1 MKNLYDEQPSTR
13 REFLG
18 LTAAGASALL
28 FVGAGVPGLTGCG
41 APADWKPAYF
51 KKLALKNFRLF
62 DGVAPKLRDGL
73 TVLLQDG
80 VIQDVVREGS
90 ITLPTEYRVADLRG
104 MTLLPG
110 FIDNHVHMTVPFMY
124 DINLNA
130 VRQMNGQ
137 LVKNFESCLMGG
149 VTTVRDLG
157 GFPGKISKF
166 SRMVELNEIPGPRV
180 ISSLSPIAARE
191 GEKLGAPEK
200 APYFTNPVIK
210 WLLGGNYA
218 ERPQSVEEVVAAC
231 EDMIQKGARWL
242 KTLHQEHSYSYNSR
256 KLPNHSDEAYRAIL
270 ETGERHGLKCALH
283 EPLLSGFMKG
293 VDLGFH
299 TLEHM
304 PMDGAIPDRY
314 IEMFV
319 HRNMSMH
326 ATLMAYGDVF
336 IEEELLGL
344 VEKRGKDFLVPEA
357 VKQMKLE
364 LKKSIAQGE
373 KKLTMAERKKLMF
386 DRQYLMDMHK
396 NQVANLRKL
405 YRAGATLGI
414 GTDLGGYYSGFFGRF
429 GDELIRFVDAGI
441 PAADTLKMATSVNA
455 KILGMDNSIGSV
467 TRGKNA
473 DLIVLDGDPLK
484 NIRVVRNVRLVM
496 KGGMVAL
503 KNGIVV

>member
-1 MKNLYDEQPSTR
+1 MKNIFDEQPSTR

-28 FVGAGVPGLTGCG
+28 IAGANVPGLTGCF
-41 APADWKPAYF
+41 APANWKPEF
-51 KKLALKNFRLF
+51 IKNLVLKNCRLF
-62 DGVAPKLRDGL
+62 DGVTLKLHDGL
-73 TVLLQDG
+73 TVLVSDG
-80 VIQDVVREGS
+80 VIKDVVKQGSLGSLEG
-90 ITLPTEYRVADLRG
+90 YRVADLRG

-130 VRQMNGQ
+130 VRQMNAQ

-157 GFPGKISKF
+157 GFPGKIKKF
-166 SRMVELNEIPGPRV
+166 SRMAELNEIPGPRV

-191 GEKLGAPEK
+191 REKLGAPEK

-218 ERPQSVEEVVAAC
+218 ERPQSEEEVKAAC
-231 EDMIQKGARWL
+231 EDMILKGARWL

-270 ETGERHGLKCALH
+270 EIGTRHGIKCALH
-283 EPLLSGFMKG
+283 EPLLSGFIKG

-304 PMDGAIPDRY
+304 PMDGGIPDRY
-314 IEMFV
+314 IEMFIN
-319 HRNMSMH
+319 RNMSIH

-336 IEEELLGL
+336 KEEELLGL

-357 VKQMKLE
+357 VKQIKLQ
-364 LKKSIAQGE
+364 LKKSISQGE
-373 KKLTMAERKKLMF
+373 KKLTMVERKKLMF

-396 NQVANLRKL
+396 NQVANLKKL
-405 YRAGATLGI
+405 YRVGANLGI
-414 GTDLGGYYSGFFGRF
+414 GTDLGGYYSGFFGRY

-455 KILGMDNSIGSV
+455 KILGMDESIGSV
-467 TRGKNA
+467 ARGKKA

-484 NIRVVRNVRLVM
+484 NIQTVRNIRLVM
-496 KGGMVAL
+496 KEGVVAL
-503 KNGIVV
+503 NDGIVV